1 MRFFNRYSL
10 RCRAMVQ
17 PASLAKPA
25 LTGKA
30 ARAPATGRRAAPRLR
45 LAIPAQVIATH
56 TSEVCVLLDLSR
68 TGARIGLA
76 NPLAPGELIYLRIA
90 RLEVFAEVVRRHCGQ
105 AGGVNGLA
113 FEEPLSDAA
122 VLAVRHHAE
131 TSEQRQRDSL
141 RDQVRRWVSGEK
153 LT

>member
-1 MRFFNRYSL
+1 
-10 RCRAMVQ
+10 MVQ
-17 PASLAKPA
+17 PFAFTEPA
-25 LTGKA
+25 LAGEPA
-30 ARAPATGRRAAPRLR
+30 QPLATGRRGAARLR
-45 LAIPAQVIATH
+45 LAVPALVVSTRANE
-56 TSEVCVLLDLSR
+56 SCVLLDLSR

-76 NPLAPGELIYLRIA
+76 CPLDAEELLYLKVA

-113 FEEPLSDAA
+113 FDEPLSDAE

-131 TSEQRQRDSL
+131 TFAQRERDSL

>member
-1 MRFFNRYSL
+1 M
-10 RCRAMVQ
+10 AQ
-17 PASLAKPA
+17 PFTFTEPAVAGEPAQAS
-25 LTGKA
+25 
-30 ARAPATGRRAAPRLR
+30 ATGRRGAARLR
-45 LAIPAQVIATH
+45 LSIPVRVISTRANQP
-56 TSEVCVLLDLSR
+56 CVLLDLSR

-76 NPLAPGELIYLRIA
+76 TPLRPGELIYLNVA

-113 FEEPLSDAA
+113 FDDPLPDAA
-122 VLAVRHHAE
+122 VLAVRRHAE
-131 TSEQRQRDSL
+131 TLEQRERNSL